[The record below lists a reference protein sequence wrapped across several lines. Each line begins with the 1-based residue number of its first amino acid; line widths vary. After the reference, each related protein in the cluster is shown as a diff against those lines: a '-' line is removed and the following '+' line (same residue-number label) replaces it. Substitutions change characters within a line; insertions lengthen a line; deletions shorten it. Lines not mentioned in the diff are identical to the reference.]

1 MPWDLIQLNDGNVMP
16 SIAFGTWML
25 GNGQGPTDLVE
36 QAISV
41 GFGHIDTAQAY
52 RNEAEAGKAVRES
65 GLARQD
71 IFITTKYSG
80 SNGLDV
86 ETSIANSL
94 ENLGVEYI
102 DLYLIHHPNLAK
114 PDIPTAW
121 AKMESI
127 KNTGLAKSI
136 GVSNFGINDLTI
148 LLASA
153 KIRPAANQILLHPY
167 VYVGQAPL
175 LAYHA
180 AYGIVTEAYSA
191 LTPITSQPGGPV
203 DRPVNDIAQ
212 RLNATTDQVLLA
224 WVKAKGAVAVTS
236 SSKKFRMEGYIAA
249 ADLKLTSEDVAA
261 IDIAGA
267 KGARR
272 RSFIKT
278 MRVMAELM
286 LLGAVAFRFYAFFAE
301 YRRRVGESRSL

>member
-25 GNGQGPTDLVE
+25 GNGQGPIDLVE

-41 GFGHIDTAQAY
+41 GFDHIDTAY
-52 RNEAEAGKAVRES
+52 RNDAEAGKAVRES
-65 GLARQD
+65 GLARKD
-71 IFITTKYSG
+71 IFIATKYSG

-94 ENLGVEYI
+94 ENVSWRI

-114 PDIPTAW
+114 SDIPTAW

-136 GVSNFGINDLTI
+136 GVSNFGINDLAI

-153 KIRPAANQILLHPY
+153 KIRPAANQILLHSY

-175 LAYHA
+175 LAYH
-180 AYGIVTEAYSA
+180 
-191 LTPITSQPGGPV
+191 
-203 DRPVNDIAQ
+203 
-212 RLNATTDQVLLA
+212 
-224 WVKAKGAVAVTS
+224 VAHQ
-236 SSKKFRMEGYIAA
+236 EIP
-249 ADLKLTSEDVAA
+249 DW
-261 IDIAGA
+261 
-267 KGARR
+267 
-272 RSFIKT
+272 
-278 MRVMAELM
+278 
-286 LLGAVAFRFYAFFAE
+286 
-301 YRRRVGESRSL
+301 